1 MSEICR
7 YLKIKQV
14 KIKQGKGGA
23 NRDKKNLGRRS
34 DRQGDKTSGVW
45 QESTPLLSA
54 DSLEKLMRGWSSAFL
69 VLLGLEGKQS
79 SGLIGRREAWL
90 QTAQKKD
97 KTGKKCAIVNIWS
110 LLLRTIV
117 EIKWTVCARS
127 WAWWLQQTTEWSS
140 QNSLKFHESV
150 EIGCQQH

>member
-54 DSLEKLMRGWSSAFL
+54 DSLEKLMRG
-69 VLLGLEGKQS
+69 
-79 SGLIGRREAWL
+79 
-90 QTAQKKD
+90 
-97 KTGKKCAIVNIWS
+97 
-110 LLLRTIV
+110 
-117 EIKWTVCARS
+117 
-127 WAWWLQQTTEWSS
+127 
-140 QNSLKFHESV
+140 
-150 EIGCQQH
+150 